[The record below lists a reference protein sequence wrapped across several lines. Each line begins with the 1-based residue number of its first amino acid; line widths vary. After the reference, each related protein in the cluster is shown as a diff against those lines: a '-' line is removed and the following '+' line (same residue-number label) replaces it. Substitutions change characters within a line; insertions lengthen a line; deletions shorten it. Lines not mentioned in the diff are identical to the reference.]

1 MKILHT
7 SDWHLGRSL
16 YGRRRYAEYKALLDW
31 LAETIDSQ
39 AVDLLLVAGD
49 IFDNSTPGNRSQ
61 TLYYRFLCRVAASDC
76 RHVVIIAGNHDSPSF
91 LDAPAEILKALN
103 VHVIGAMTDNPEDE
117 VIVLDGP
124 DGSAELIVCAVPYLR
139 DRDIRQSEAGEGIE
153 DKERKLI
160 EGIRNH
166 YAAVVSAAQY
176 RRNTLRA
183 DLPVI
188 GMGHLFTAGGK
199 IVDGDGV
206 RELYVG
212 SLAHVSAGI
221 FPAGLD
227 YLALGHLHVAQVVNH
242 SETMRYSG
250 SPLSMGFSESPR
262 DKSIC
267 LFDISRAGDKA
278 DVELLRVPVFQGLE
292 RIKGNREAIV
302 SRLIELAATDSKAW
316 LEIIYE
322 GEEVVSDLRAL
333 LEKVIS
339 GTKLEI
345 LRVQNKRLID
355 QVLSRIECEENLDD
369 LDVDDVFERCLS
381 AHDIAPAQRSTLIQA
396 YREVVQS
403 LAEDDV
409 RAE

>member
-16 YGRRRYAEYKALLDW
+16 YGRRRYAEYKAFLDW